1 VFREQQ
7 NQHQIQ
13 GVTMPRAV
21 VFDTFGG
28 PDVLHVVDE
37 PAVEPTA
44 GEVRVRIEAFAVNP
58 LDQMMRSGA
67 SPAPVPLPHA
77 RLGVEGT
84 GVIDALGPEVTG
96 LEIGETVILT
106 AIPDANVRGSYA
118 EYTTVP
124 ASRVI
129 ARPAGLAI
137 TEAAAIWVAYSTAY
151 GALVEKAGM
160 RPGDHV
166 LITAASGSVGRAAMQ
181 IANQIGA
188 VPIAVTRHTAKK
200 DALLAAGAAAV
211 IATDHMD
218 VAEAV
223 GRHTGGAGAAI
234 VLDLVTGPG
243 QQELLK
249 AARPEGTLVAAG
261 FLDPRPTPSVASAPL
276 TIFRYRSF
284 EHTLD
289 DIVVKRMAA
298 FLNAGVRLGAL
309 RPAIDKVFA
318 FDDVAEAH
326 RHLEKGLYAGKI
338 VVTV

>member
-1 VFREQQ
+1 
-7 NQHQIQ
+7 
-13 GVTMPRAV
+13 MPRVV
-21 VFDTFGG
+21 VFDEFGG
-28 PDVLHVVDE
+28 PDVMRIVDE
-37 PAVEPTA
+37 PAVEPA
-44 GEVRVRIEAFAVNP
+44 VGEVRVRIEAFAVNP

-84 GVIDALGPEVTG
+84 GVVDALGPGVTG
-96 LEIGETVILT
+96 LEIGDPVILT

-124 ASRVI
+124 ASRVV
-129 ARPAGLAI
+129 ARQAGLAI

-166 LITAASGSVGRAAMQ
+166 LITAASGAVGRAAMQ

-188 VPIAVTRHTAKK
+188 VPIAVTRHAARE
-200 DALLAAGAAAV
+200 DDLLAAGAAAV

-218 VAEAV
+218 VAEV
-223 GRHTGGAGAAI
+223 VRNLTDGAGADI

-243 QQELLK
+243 QQGLLK

-261 FLDPRPTPSVASAPL
+261 FLDPRPTPVPASTSP
-276 TIFRYRSF
+276 TIFQYRSF

-289 DIVVKRMAA
+289 DVVVKRMAA

-309 RPAIDKVFA
+309 RPAIDKVFTL
-318 FDDVAEAH
+318 DDVAEAH
-326 RHLEKGLYAGKI
+326 RYFEKGIHAGKI

>member
-1 VFREQQ
+1 
-7 NQHQIQ
+7 
-13 GVTMPRAV
+13 MPRVV
-21 VFDTFGG
+21 VFDEFGG
-28 PDVLHVVDE
+28 PDVMHVVEE
-37 PAVEPTA
+37 PAVEPAA

-77 RLGVEGT
+77 RLGIEGT
-84 GVIDALGPEVTG
+84 GVVDALGPEVTG
-96 LEIGETVILT
+96 LEIGDPVILT

-124 ASRVI
+124 AGRVI

-200 DALLAAGAAAV
+200 DDLLAAGAATV
-211 IATDHMD
+211 IATDQMD
-218 VAEAV
+218 VAEV
-223 GRHTGGAGAAI
+223 VRRRTGGAGADI

-243 QQELLK
+243 QQDLLE
-249 AARPEGTLVAAG
+249 AARPDGTLVAAG
-261 FLDPRPTPSVASAPL
+261 FLDPRPAPVPASAPL

-298 FLNAGVRLGAL
+298 FLNAGLRLGAL

-318 FDDVAEAH
+318 LDDVAEAH
-326 RHLEKGLYAGKI
+326 RHLEKGLHAGKI

>member
-1 VFREQQ
+1 
-7 NQHQIQ
+7 
-13 GVTMPRAV
+13 MPRVV
-21 VFDTFGG
+21 VFDEFGG
-28 PDVLHVVDE
+28 PDVMHVVEE
-37 PAVEPTA
+37 PAVEPAA

-84 GVIDALGPEVTG
+84 GVIDALGPGVTG
-96 LEIGETVILT
+96 LEIGDPVILT
-106 AIPDANVRGSYA
+106 AIPDASVRGSYA
-118 EYTTVP
+118 QYIVVP

-166 LITAASGSVGRAAMQ
+166 LITAASGGVGRAAMQ

-211 IATDHMD
+211 IATDRMD
-218 VAEAV
+218 VGEAV
-223 GRHTGGAGAAI
+223 RSHTGGAGADI
-234 VLDLVTGPG
+234 ILDLIMGPG
-243 QQELLK
+243 QQDLLS

-261 FLDPRPTPSVASAPL
+261 FLDPRPTPFPTSTL
-276 TIFRYRSF
+276 RIFRYRSF

-289 DIVVKRMAA
+289 DVAVKRMAA

-309 RPAIDKVFA
+309 RPAIDQVFTL
-318 FDDVAEAH
+318 DDVVDAH
-326 RHLEKGLYAGKI
+326 RHLEKGLHAGKI
-338 VVTV
+338 VVTA

>member
-1 VFREQQ
+1 
-7 NQHQIQ
+7 
-13 GVTMPRAV
+13 MPRVV
-21 VFDTFGG
+21 VFDEFGG
-28 PDVLHVVDE
+28 PDVMHVVEE
-37 PAVEPTA
+37 PAVEPAA

-84 GVIDALGPEVTG
+84 GVVDALGPEVTG
-96 LEIGETVILT
+96 LEIGDPVILT

-166 LITAASGSVGRAAMQ
+166 LITAASGGVGRAAMQ

-188 VPIAVTRHTAKK
+188 VPIAITRHAAKK
-200 DALLAAGAAAV
+200 DDLLAAGAAAV
-211 IATDHMD
+211 IATDRMD
-218 VAEAV
+218 VAEV
-223 GRHTGGAGAAI
+223 VRRHTGGAGADI
-234 VLDLVTGPG
+234 VLDLVMGPG
-243 QQELLK
+243 QQDLLN
-249 AARPEGTLVAAG
+249 AARPGGTLVAAG
-261 FLDPRPTPSVASAPL
+261 FLDPRPTPFPRSTPL
-276 TIFRYRSF
+276 TIFSYRSF

-289 DIVVKRMAA
+289 AVVVKRMAA
-298 FLNAGVRLGAL
+298 FLNAGLRLGAL
-309 RPAIDKVFA
+309 RPTIDTVFA
-318 FDDVAEAH
+318 LDDVAEAH
-326 RHLEKGLYAGKI
+326 RHLEKGLPAGKI
-338 VVTV
+338 VVMV